1 MNWDEAMHYVVKEMD
16 VDAYALART
25 CNLYEEFGQIKY
37 VLSDGDPDQER
48 DGAQEVQRGGDHV
61 QPW

>member
-1 MNWDEAMHYVVKEMD
+1 MHYVVMEMD

-25 CNLYEEFGQIKY
+25 SNLNEEFGQIKY

-48 DGAQEVQRGGDHV
+48 DGAHEVQRGGDHV
-61 QPW
+61 QP